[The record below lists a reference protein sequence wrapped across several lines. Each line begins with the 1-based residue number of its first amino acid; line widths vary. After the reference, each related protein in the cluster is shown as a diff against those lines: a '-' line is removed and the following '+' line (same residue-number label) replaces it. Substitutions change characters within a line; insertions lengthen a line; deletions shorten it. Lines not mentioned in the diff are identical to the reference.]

1 MTPWG
6 GQVISS
12 VLVYKSQ
19 RTIWSRA
26 IWPEANWLSCQ
37 CGWNV
42 EFINNKTFR
51 LQCLYKDFFCSKGK
65 FCLEWFSFLCFLFF
79 SFPQWWRSKPRLRKL
94 GEHTTVELH
103 PPINFQPLMHLPAS
117 SSSFCSLFFLG
128 FSLFSTPWYF
138 SSLITCLELDWDG
151 RNISNHRSKVGNKP
165 NVHYSTSHLA
175 PSRFTIPALMTDG
188 SWLRVLNKTFQ
199 ESVIKQTEDSATDNK
214 VG

>member
-51 LQCLYKDFFCSKGK
+51 LQCLYKGFFLFQREILPGMIFLSV
-65 FCLEWFSFLCFLFF
+65 FSFFFF
-79 SFPQWWRSKPRLRKL
+79 SPVMKIKTKASKIRRAHYGWAPSPNQFP
-94 GEHTTVELH
+94 T
-103 PPINFQPLMHLPAS
+103 LMHLPAS
-117 SSSFCSLFFLG
+117 SSLFCFIFFLG

-151 RNISNHRSKVGNKP
+151 RNLKQ
-165 NVHYSTSHLA
+165 
-175 PSRFTIPALMTDG
+175 PSLK
-188 SWLRVLNKTFQ
+188 SW
-199 ESVIKQTEDSATDNK
+199 KQTQRSLFHISSSAFTTHDTRTGDWWILVLHAK
-214 VG
+214 

>member
-1 MTPWG
+1 ML
-6 GQVISS
+6 SS
-12 VLVYKSQ
+12 SIIKPFGYNVYTK
-19 RTIWSRA
+19 IFFVPKGNFA
-26 IWPEANWLSCQ
+26 
-37 CGWNV
+37 WN
-42 EFINNKTFR
+42 
-51 LQCLYKDFFCSKGK
+51 DFPFCV
-65 FCLEWFSFLCFLFF
+65 FFFF